1 MASVERGELRERSTL
16 QLIKDLTQ
24 QASTLVHQEVELVRV
39 ELAENVELA
48 KNEIAEKGKQA
59 GVGVAAF
66 AGAGIAGL
74 LALGALSAFLV
85 LALDGVMPNWAA
97 ALCVTLLW
105 VATGIPLVLYGRK
118 KFEEVGAPVPE
129 QTIEAVKEDVAWLKD
144 QMS

>member
-1 MASVERGELRERSTL
+1 MATVERRELRERSTL
-16 QLIKDLTQ
+16 QLVKDLTH

-66 AGAGIAGL
+66 AGAGTAGL

-85 LALDGVMPNWAA
+85 LALDGLMPSWTA
-97 ALCVTLLW
+97 ALCVALLW
-105 VATGIPLVLYGRK
+105 VAIGIPLALYGRR
-118 KFEEVGAPVPE
+118 KFEKVGAPVPE